1 MAVTKVQFTLR
12 LNPILYTKIKIIAKE
27 ENRSLTNALEYII
40 ILAIKEYEEKYGE
53 IQLKE
58 SEIYTLY

>member
-12 LNPILYTKIKIIAKE
+12 LDPILYTKIKIIAKE
-27 ENRSLTNALEYII
+27 DNRSLTNTLEYII
-40 ILAIKEYEEKYGE
+40 KLKVKAYESQHGK

-58 SEIYTLY
+58 SEIYPLD